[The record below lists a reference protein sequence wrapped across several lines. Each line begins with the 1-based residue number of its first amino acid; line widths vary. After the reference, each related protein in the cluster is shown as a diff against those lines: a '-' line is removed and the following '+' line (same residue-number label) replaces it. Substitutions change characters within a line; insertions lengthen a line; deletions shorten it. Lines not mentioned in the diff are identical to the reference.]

1 MSRYC
6 DADQNKVP
14 DPHCIVNCI
23 FQMKLGWHTFI
34 TVQMELNI
42 SHFTQ
47 STTFGENNFVKIDF
61 GKTSKGTIFTFY
73 NRNISICFFVV
84 HERNV

>member
-1 MSRYC
+1 
-6 DADQNKVP
+6 
-14 DPHCIVNCI
+14 
-23 FQMKLGWHTFI
+23 MKLGWHTFI

-47 STTFGENNFVKIDF
+47 STTFGENNFGKIDF